1 MARPSASRQPAPTAQ
16 DRPRRKRRPVL
27 AGAAALRALGPLL
40 KALATADAHAPVALA
55 RRLRRA
61 ISAALGWEAALVPSA
76 TGLCDEAPSAA
87 QHGAVSVAVAPGAGA
102 LRLEGGSPAARRQ
115 VAALCALALARSRA
129 HPREAVNP
137 HEAPRRSGE
146 AARPRV
152 LLVAAPGRRR
162 RALAALLEPGHEI
175 ALARDTATAA
185 RLARTGAVDAALVD
199 LADGRAA
206 LAALARLRAAG
217 LPDLGAVV
225 VGLPGDGATRLR
237 ALELGAELAT
247 SPWTG
252 PELLA
257 RLDRAIR
264 LGRATRALRDQ
275 ALTDP
280 LTGLANR
287 RALRARLAEELQ
299 RVRRYRTT
307 LTCLMA
313 DIDRLKAIND
323 DLGHAAGD
331 QALQGAASA
340 LQAGLRETDFA
351 ARAGGDE
358 FLVLLPHTSERQ
370 GAVLAER
377 LRRRLRQVRVGPPG
391 ASRRLEASFGVAQ
404 LDARADGEAMI
415 AAADRA
421 LYAAKQA
428 GRATVRRAAAR

>member
-1 MARPSASRQPAPTAQ
+1 
-16 DRPRRKRRPVL
+16 
-27 AGAAALRALGPLL
+27 
-40 KALATADAHAPVALA
+40 
-55 RRLRRA
+55 
-61 ISAALGWEAALVPSA
+61 
-76 TGLCDEAPSAA
+76 
-87 QHGAVSVAVAPGAGA
+87 
-102 LRLEGGSPAARRQ
+102 
-115 VAALCALALARSRA
+115 VAALCGLALARSRA
-129 HPREAVNP
+129 HPQEAITAREAVIP
-137 HEAPRRSGE
+137 REAVHRSGE

-162 RALAALLEPGHEI
+162 RALVTLLEPGHEV
-175 ALARDTATAA
+175 ALARDAATAA

-206 LAALARLRAAG
+206 LTALARLRAAG
-217 LPDLGAVV
+217 VPDLGAVV
-225 VGLPGDGATRLR
+225 VGLPGDAATRLR
-237 ALELGAELAT
+237 ALELGAELST

-313 DIDRLKAIND
+313 DIDQLKAIND

-331 QALQGAASA
+331 QALQGAAAA
-340 LQAGLRETDFA
+340 LRAGLRETDFA

-391 ASRRLEASFGVAQ
+391 ASRRLEASIGVAQ
-404 LDARADGEAMI
+404 LGARADGEAMVE
-415 AAADRA
+415 AADRA

-428 GRATVRRAAAR
+428 GRATVRRATSR